1 MAHSRQKRLTKTT
14 TVTFV
19 YTVHA
24 VVEDAIGFRNWEKK
38 ITILSAL
45 SMSAAGLFLSLTDFV
60 ANSVI
65 NRNNTIKH
73 LPSTCRTGYS

>member
-1 MAHSRQKRLTKTT
+1 MAHSRQKRFTKTT
-14 TVTFV
+14 TVRFV
-19 YTVHA
+19 YAVHA
-24 VVEDAIGFRNWEKK
+24 VVEDAIGLPNWEKK

-60 ANSVI
+60 ANSVL

-73 LPSTCRTGYS
+73 LSSTCRTGYS